1 MSFVARFD
9 VDNDVIIFAK
19 FNVDNNI
26 IMMNKAE
33 FNFNDNAVSVNEVI
47 LMFWHNELTWFNSLA
62 FVTFT
67 INILNFFWFRD
78 WL

>member
-47 LMFWHNELTWFNSLA
+47 LMF
-62 FVTFT
+62 
-67 INILNFFWFRD
+67 
-78 WL
+78 